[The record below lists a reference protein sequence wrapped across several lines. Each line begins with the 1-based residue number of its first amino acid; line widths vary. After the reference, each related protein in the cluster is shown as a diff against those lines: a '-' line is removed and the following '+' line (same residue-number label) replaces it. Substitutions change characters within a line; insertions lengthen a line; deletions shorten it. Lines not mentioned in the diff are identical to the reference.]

1 MASKDLKPKNH
12 GAQAREPSTLKGP
25 AKPSQPGLRLGT
37 KTTEMKSPTLTPRW
51 GANVQPKPVVKTEP
65 FVVRPVV
72 RAGETINTGLS
83 SERTRA
89 RMVDRLMQQGIRD
102 PIVLE
107 AMRQV
112 PRHQFVDEALA
123 SRAYEDT
130 ALPIGHQQTIS
141 QPYVVA
147 RSIEI
152 ALGFFAADTPR
163 PRRALEVG
171 AGCGY
176 QAAVMSYCFHRVVSV
191 ERIKNLADLAKLNL
205 KPLRRSN
212 LKVLF
217 GDGLVV
223 AAAEGPFDAILFSA
237 GMADL
242 PQEMLSLLAVGG
254 VLVAPVGEPEQ
265 HLVAVQKTDQQ
276 KLKTQTFDMVRYVPV
291 LRGTE

>member
-1 MASKDLKPKNH
+1 MANKDLKPKSQ
-12 GAQAREPSTLKGP
+12 GISARQTPVVKGP
-25 AKPSQPGLRLGT
+25 AKLSQPGLRLGT
-37 KTTEMKSPTLTPRW
+37 KTTEIKSPTLTPRW
-51 GANVQPKPVVKTEP
+51 GANVNSKPTVKPEP
-65 FVVRPVV
+65 LVTRPAP
-72 RAGETINTGLS
+72 RAGQLVNTGLS
-83 SERTRA
+83 SERTRV

-102 PIVLE
+102 PIVLD

-123 SRAYEDT
+123 SRAYEDS

-152 ALGFFAADTPR
+152 ALSCLPSDSSR
-163 PRRALEVG
+163 QYRALEVG

-191 ERIKNLADLAKLNL
+191 ERIKNLADLAKMNL

-212 LKVLF
+212 LKVMF

-223 AAAEGPFDAILFSA
+223 AAPEGPFDVILFSA
-237 GMADL
+237 GMADI
-242 PQEMLSLLAVGG
+242 PREMLTLLAEGG

-265 HLVAVQKTDQQ
+265 HLMAVQKTDNQQ
-276 KLKTQTFDMVRYVPV
+276 LKSQAFDMVRYVPV

>member
-1 MASKDLKPKNH
+1 MADKDLTKV
-12 GAQAREPSTLKGP
+12 RGP

-37 KTTEMKSPTLTPRW
+37 KTTEVKAPTLEPRW
-51 GANVQPKPVVKTEP
+51 GAKATQKATGGGASEQPSS
-65 FVVRPVV
+65 VRLTPK
-72 RAGETINTGLS
+72 RPPTGWINPGLS

-89 RMVDRLMQQGIRD
+89 RMVERLMQQGIRH
-102 PIVLE
+102 PKVLD

-147 RSIEI
+147 KVIEL
-152 ALGFFAADTPR
+152 ALHHVSDPSR
-163 PRRALEVG
+163 PLKALELG
-171 AGCGY
+171 SGCGY
-176 QAAVMSYCFHRVVSV
+176 QAAVMSHCFDRVVTV
-191 ERIKNLADLAKLNL
+191 ERIKALADQARLNL
-205 KPLRRSN
+205 RTVRRSN
-212 LKVLF
+212 INLVF

-223 AAAEGPFDAILFSA
+223 AAEDGPFDVILCSA
-237 GMADL
+237 GMTSL
-242 PQEMLSLLAVGG
+242 PQELVAQLAIGG

-265 HLVAVQKTDQQ
+265 YLTVVHRLGESEFDSKA
-276 KLKTQTFDMVRYVPV
+276 FDMVRYVPV